1 MVGCKVPKILPTQTP
16 SSLESVFL
24 KLKVARLAAPATFE
38 FIDLEEPTPG
48 EGEAKIRVETVSV
61 CGSDIHSNFR
71 ANHPEEDY
79 PLAPGVPCHEIAG
92 VVVESKNDLIKEGQR
107 AIVLP
112 TRGMG
117 GLAEYLIQT
126 PERILP
132 VPDWGPIDEWVMCQ
146 HTGTVLYS
154 VKKMGNV
161 AGKRVAVLGQG
172 GIGLS
177 FTMLVEKMGALQVI
191 GIDPVD
197 ARLEKALEVGATNT
211 VNPAKEDMY
220 EAIDEL
226 TGGEGIDIVVDA
238 TGDPAGF
245 GQCLKIV
252 KRWGIFVSFSLTG
265 QGNKIAEFPHQ
276 EFMFKAA
283 TIIPTQAAA
292 TSQPTKDIREMI
304 ALKERGWIDP
314 GVLKSHNL
322 DFSDVQKAYDMY
334 ADHTNGVIKVALLVN
349 GVS

>member
-1 MVGCKVPKILPTQTP
+1 MKA
-16 SSLESVFL
+16 
-24 KLKVARLAAPATFE
+24 ARLVAPATFD
-38 FIDLEEPTPG
+38 FVDIDEPVPTDG
-48 EGEAKIRVETVSV
+48 QAKIKIEALSV
-61 CGSDIHSNFR
+61 CGSDIHGTFH
-71 ANHPEEDY
+71 ANLPEESY
-79 PLAPGVPCHEIAG
+79 PMGPSIGCHEIAG
-92 VVVESKNDLIKEGQR
+92 TVVESKTDAIKEGQR

-112 TRGMG
+112 TRGSG
-117 GLAEYLIQT
+117 GLAEYMVQT
-126 PERILP
+126 PDRVLP

-154 VKKMGNV
+154 VKQMGNV

-177 FTMLVEKMGALQVI
+177 FTMLLEKQGALQVI
-191 GIDPVD
+191 GIDPIE

-211 VNPAKEDMY
+211 VNPSRDDMY

-238 TGDPAGF
+238 TGDPEGF

-252 KRWGIFVSFSLTG
+252 KRWGMFVSFSLTG
-265 QGNKIAEFPHQ
+265 QGGKIAAFPHQ

-283 TIIPTQAAA
+283 TIIPTQVAA
-292 TSQPTKDIREMI
+292 TGQPTKDIRETI

-314 GVLKSHNL
+314 GVLKSHNV
-322 DFSDVQKAYDMY
+322 DFNDIQMAYDMY
-334 ADHTNGVIKVALLVN
+334 ASHDDGVIKVALSVN
-349 GVS
+349 GGGK